1 MKKTRETGVWLV
13 NVNGTV
19 KKVSEDGS
27 NEAVKNLKAAGKIA
41 ADQAVVQ
48 IMDDD
53 TIVVS
58 RADKDLIKSDLKTQ
72 FDGTEILIVD
82 IWYEQRKIGSKGC
95 PVTVLRS
102 TWCFQAKS
110 TAIDEDGLNKVDYDW
125 KAWRDLLTNF
135 APDKYPDPPKEEKK
149 AAEPD
154 KKEEAKADP
163 DKKAAEPDKKDDP
176 DKKAA
181 EPEKKAE
188 PKSILDMDES
198 ELDSWTDKEFE
209 DALK

>member
-1 MKKTRETGVWLV
+1 MKRTKETGVWLV
-13 NVNGTV
+13 NVDGTV

-27 NEAVKNLKAAGKIA
+27 NEVVKNLKAAGKIA

-58 RADKDLIKSDLKTQ
+58 RSDKDLIKSDLKTQ
-72 FDGTEILIVD
+72 LDGTEIVIVD

-110 TAIDEDGLNKVDYDW
+110 TVIDEDGLNKVDYDW
-125 KAWRDLLTNF
+125 KAWRDLLINF

-149 AAEPD
+149 ADPD
-154 KKEEAKADP
+154 KKDDTKADDAKADP
-163 DKKAAEPDKKDDP
+163 DKKDDAKAEPDKK
-176 DKKAA
+176 A
-181 EPEKKAE
+181 ETKE
-188 PKSILDMDES
+188 KSILDMDET
-198 ELDSWTDKEFE
+198 ELDDWTDRWFE
-209 DALK
+209 EAMK